1 VRSLPRTYLRLFP
14 CPANEYARTMR
25 TLTGLLVLAA
35 ALAPT
40 FARADGE
47 IVIDLKPPPAVKADP
62 PAGDTSPEM
71 PGVPRQHVAVARRM
85 GGVPLPLPAAPK
97 ERSYGQLG
105 MTLAADNPI
114 FRKADA
120 RSGVVSR
127 PGARQY
133 VIIRKPFDHWYAVL
147 MADGSTGYI
156 PSNYVKLLN
165 YRVTDAEFGPAA
177 SLTFP
182 RPPAT
187 ASKLARTILEAAFGL
202 IGTSYVWGGNDERGI
217 DCSGLVKYC
226 FGAAGIALPRTATQ
240 QAALGASVDFSD
252 LQPGDR
258 LYFAVK
264 YAYDHTGI
272 YIGDG
277 YFIHSSKS
285 RSGVAV
291 SQLSEPLFA
300 RSLAAARR

>member
-1 VRSLPRTYLRLFP
+1 V
-14 CPANEYARTMR
+14 
-25 TLTGLLVLAA
+25 
-35 ALAPT
+35 
-40 FARADGE
+40 
-47 IVIDLKPPPAVKADP
+47 
-62 PAGDTSPEM
+62 
-71 PGVPRQHVAVARRM
+71 
-85 GGVPLPLPAAPK
+85 
-97 ERSYGQLG
+97 
-105 MTLAADNPI
+105 TLASENPI
-114 FRKADA
+114 FRKPDA
-120 RSGVVSR
+120 RSAVLSR
-127 PGARQY
+127 PGPRQY
-133 VIIRKPFDHWYAVL
+133 LIIKRTGDKWDAVL
-147 MADGSTGYI
+147 MADGSTGYV
-156 PSNYVKLLN
+156 PTTYVELLN

-177 SLTFP
+177 SGTFP
-182 RPPAT
+182 QPPANASRT
-187 ASKLARTILEAAFGL
+187 ARAILDRAYQL
-202 IGTSYVWGGNDERGI
+202 LGTPYVWGGNDERGI

-226 FGAAGIALPRTATQ
+226 FGACGIPLPRTATQ
-240 QAALGASVDFSD
+240 QAAYGQPVDFTD